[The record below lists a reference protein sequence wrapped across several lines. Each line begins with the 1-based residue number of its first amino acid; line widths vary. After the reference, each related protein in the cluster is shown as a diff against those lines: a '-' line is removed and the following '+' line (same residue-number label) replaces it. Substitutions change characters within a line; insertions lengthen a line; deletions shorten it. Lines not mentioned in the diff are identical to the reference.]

1 MTKEEL
7 ITYKVKKKEL
17 DDIEK
22 RIQHLRCDAR
32 STKGVRYTDS
42 PRGGGEPVPAQQR
55 YIERLEELSALY
67 EAKKAELQTSLI
79 AIERAIASLPPELRL
94 MMRYRYIDGYKWEQV
109 NEMMHISEPTSKRM
123 HRKALKL
130 LQNDLV

>member
-17 DDIEK
+17 DYIEK
-22 RIQHLRCDAR
+22 RIQRLRNDAR

-67 EAKKAELQTSLI
+67 EAEKAELQTSLI

-94 MMRYRYIDGYKWEQV
+94 MMRYRYIDGLRWFEV
-109 NEMMHISEPTSKRM
+109 NSKLNVSKDTSMRW
-123 HRKALKL
+123 HRKAIEKISTS
-130 LQNDLV
+130 